1 MYSIPSQRRLRWL
14 GHVRRMEDGR
24 TPKDVLYGWLASGSR
39 RVGRP
44 AALRSKDTCKRDMK
58 TCKIDTD
65 CWEDAAGDRA
75 RWRQKVKQG
84 IEHADSERGSRRR
97 TKAPS
102 GNSTLLQQPMHSQA
116 SSALPASGTS
126 DRGLASAAT
135 QDAVAQHQPRSEPL
149 SGAPGIVFRDYAL
162 PTNQP

>member
-24 TPKDVLYGWLASGSR
+24 TPKDVLYGWLTSGSR

-102 GNSTLLQQPMHSQA
+102 GNSTLLQQPMHSRGFICSA
-116 SSALPASGTS
+116 CIRDFRSRIGLCSHTRRCSSTS
-126 DRGLASAAT
+126 T
-135 QDAVAQHQPRSEPL
+135 AV
-149 SGAPGIVFRDYAL
+149 
-162 PTNQP
+162 

>member
-44 AALRSKDTCKRDMK
+44 AALRSKDTCKRVMK

-75 RWRQKVKQG
+75 SWRQKVKQG

-97 TKAPS
+97 TKAPAWKL
-102 GNSTLLQQPMHSQA
+102 NAASTANALTGFTCSACIRDFRSRIGLCSHTRRC
-116 SSALPASGTS
+116 SSTS
-126 DRGLASAAT
+126 T
-135 QDAVAQHQPRSEPL
+135 AV
-149 SGAPGIVFRDYAL
+149 
-162 PTNQP
+162 